1 MFHLFHHVHHGAVP
15 PVRDPLRAVH
25 RHLVQALS
33 VGVLLLLANAA
44 IVILLH

>member
-1 MFHLFHHVHHGAVP
+1 MFHLFHHGAVP
-15 PVRDPLRAVH
+15 PLRDPTQAAH

-44 IVILLH
+44 VVILVH